1 MPWCYRAESKYPASL
16 KSRSFQVR
24 RQFAKL
30 IMVGKEE
37 DFVGNSDEHACNRA
51 PGKW

>member
-1 MPWCYRAESKYPASL
+1 MVHGDSKYLTSL

-30 IMVGKEE
+30 IMCAKGGGLRWQ
-37 DFVGNSDEHACNRA
+37 FR
-51 PGKW
+51 